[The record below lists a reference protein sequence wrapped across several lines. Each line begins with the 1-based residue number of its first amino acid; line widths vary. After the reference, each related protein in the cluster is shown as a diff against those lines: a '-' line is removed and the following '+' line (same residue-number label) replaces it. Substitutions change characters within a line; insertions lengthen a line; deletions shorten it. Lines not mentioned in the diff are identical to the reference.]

1 MQILD
6 FLNLLEGVEGD
17 EPQWTAHCP
26 CKKKHKNNDKGR
38 SLSIGLDGTKILL
51 HCHTGCTAEDICGA
65 IGIESKDLFTDAPTT
80 TERTIEERRR
90 TFLEWFGNQ
99 NGLKFVTAYSYCY
112 GDHADGLMKIK
123 YQDADGNK
131 TFRWIHDDPTTQSGF
146 KLNHEGCEH
155 RLYIAG
161 DPDAAEVFVVEGEKD
176 ADTLHSITGKTV
188 VSAENGAQR
197 SNAGGNKWLPIY
209 TDQLAEKTVVILHD
223 NDEVGRAFAHLEA
236 DAIKTKAR
244 SVRVIDIATA
254 WKECPEK
261 GDVSDMVA
269 ALGKQDTLNRL
280 QTLIQN
286 AVEWRI
292 TLDIPK
298 DAPTQKPVETAENA
312 VVRDSVELFDS
323 FMEKIQTEAYR
334 PLKTGMTDFDRLL
347 NGGIMKQSLVIL
359 SAAPGTGK
367 TTLTQQI
374 FETMAKD
381 GNTVVFLNLE
391 MSREQLYA
399 RSVSRIVKKKGGT
412 LTASDI
418 LQAYKWTDEQ
428 RRQADEAATEYR
440 KDIAPNM
447 HYNPDGC
454 TTDLQSITD
463 ALTREADAALQAG
476 KTAPVVVLDYLHLVT
491 TAQREEQSE
500 IVKKTVAALKDY
512 AIKYDTFV
520 FCISATNRTSNQRGQ
535 ISLESGRDTSAIEYT
550 ADVVLSLNYAALH
563 DKTKIP
569 IPRKDNDGNVI
580 PGSTE
585 YQVADA
591 NNPDHMEYLQKQQP
605 RQMLVQ
611 VLKNRMNE
619 PGGKLYLAFDAAHSQ
634 FTPVIKEPKQAPK
647 QAPMQ
652 TTFTGGIDWTVV
664 DEATPFDD
672 D

>member
-1 MQILD
+1 MQIQDILNRLD
-6 FLNLLEGVEGD
+6 GVKTNGTNK
-17 EPQWTAHCP
+17 WIARCP
-26 CKKKHKNNDKGR
+26 CTHNHAHGDKNR
-38 SLSIGLDGTKILL
+38 SLTVALNGTKILL
-51 HCHTGCTAEDICGA
+51 HCHTGCTTEDVCGA
-65 IGIESKDLFTDAPTT
+65 IGIEGKDLFTDAPTT
-80 TERTIEERRR
+80 TERTIDERRQS
-90 TFLEWFGNQ
+90 FIEWFGNQ

-123 YQDADGNK
+123 YQEANGNK

-155 RLYIAG
+155 RLYVAG
-161 DPDAAEVFVVEGEKD
+161 DPDAAEAFVVEGEKD

-188 VSAENGAQR
+188 VSAENGAQKE
-197 SNAGGNKWLPIY
+197 GDGTKWLPIY
-209 TDQLAEKTVVILHD
+209 TDQLAGKTVVILHD
-223 NDEVGRAFAHLEA
+223 NDAVGRDFARIEA
-236 DAIKTKAR
+236 DAIKTKAK
-244 SVRVIDIATA
+244 SVRMIDIATA

-280 QTLIQN
+280 QTLLQN

-292 TLDIPK
+292 TLDIPSEGK
-298 DAPTQKPVETAENA
+298 TPTNEQNAVETAGNA

-323 FMEKIQTEAYR
+323 FMGKIQTEAYK
-334 PLKTGMTDFDRLL
+334 PMKTGMTAFDNLL
-347 NGGIMKQSLVIL
+347 GGGIMKQSLVIL

-367 TTLTQQI
+367 TTLTQQV
-374 FETMAKD
+374 FETMATD
-381 GNTVVFLNLE
+381 GNDVVFLNLE
-391 MSREQLYA
+391 MSREQLLA
-399 RSVSRIVKKKGGT
+399 RSVSRIVKKNGGT
-412 LTASDI
+412 LTASNI
-418 LQAYKWTDEQ
+418 LQGYKWTEEQ
-428 RRQADEAATEYR
+428 RRQAIQAANEYR
-440 KDIAPNM
+440 TRIAPRM

-463 ALTREADAALQAG
+463 ALTREAETAIAAG

-491 TAQREEQSE
+491 SAQREEQSE

-520 FCISATNRTSNQRGQ
+520 FCISATNRTSNQRGT

-550 ADVVLSLNYAALH
+550 ADIALSLNYAALH
-563 DKTKIP
+563 DKTKLP
-569 IPRKDNDGNVI
+569 MPRKDDDGNVI

-585 YQVADA
+585 YQTADA

-619 PGGKLYLAFDAAHSQ
+619 PGGKLYLAFDAAHSK
-634 FTPVIKEPKQAPK
+634 FTPIDRHTEAP
-647 QAPMQ
+647 
-652 TTFTGGIDWTVV
+652 TTNTGGWTVV
-664 DEATPFDD
+664 DEPTPFED
-672 D
+672 

>member
-1 MQILD
+1 MQIQDILNRLD
-6 FLNLLEGVEGD
+6 GVNGD

-26 CKKKHKNNDKGR
+26 CKKNHKNNDKNR
-38 SLSIGLDGTKILL
+38 SLSIGMNGTKILFK
-51 HCHTGCTAEDICGA
+51 CQTGCTTEAICDA
-65 IGIESKDLFTDAPTT
+65 IGIEVKDLFTDAPTT
-80 TERTIEERRR
+80 VERTVDEKRQNFMKWYAEK
-90 TFLEWFGNQ
+90 
-99 NGLKFVTAYSYCY
+99 NGLRFVTAYSYCY

-123 YQDADGNK
+123 YQEADGGK
-131 TFRWIHDDPTTQSGF
+131 TFRWIHDDPNEKSGF

-197 SNAGGNKWLPIY
+197 SNAGGNKWLSEY
-209 TDQLAEKTVVILHD
+209 TDQLAGKTVVVLYD
-223 NDEVGRAFAHLEA
+223 NDAVGRDFAEIEA
-236 DAIKTKAR
+236 NAIKTKAK
-244 SVRVIDIATA
+244 SVRMIDIATA

-269 ALGKQDTLNRL
+269 ALGTQDTLNRL
-280 QTLIQN
+280 QTLLQN
-286 AVEWRI
+286 AAEWRI
-292 TLDIPK
+292 TLDIPT

-323 FMEKIQTEAYR
+323 FMGKIQTEAYR

-418 LQAYKWTDEQ
+418 LQGYSWTDEQ
-428 RRQADEAATEYR
+428 RRQATEAATEYR

-569 IPRKDNDGNVI
+569 IPRKDDDGNVI

-634 FTPVIKEPKQAPK
+634 FTPVIKEPKQAP
-647 QAPMQ
+647 MQ
-652 TTFTGGIDWTVV
+652 TTFTGGNDWTVV